1 MSEGSYF
8 PDYFSIEDIMV
19 TQEKVPCVTVVPF
32 SLTGKSRC
40 SGAYSNILNFFLI
53 FLYLRLNNYYNCGH
67 SFYSSLM
74 FL

>member
-32 SLTGKSRC
+32 SLTGKSHR
-40 SGAYSNILNFFLI
+40 SGVYSNILNFF
-53 FLYLRLNNYYNCGH
+53 
-67 SFYSSLM
+67 
-74 FL
+74 